1 MKTIRFYRLNFS
13 CHDIPLLFRFLPIE
27 GKRLSIG
34 GRLDIP
40 AIKQGTDWL
49 YNGRNR
55 HVYDEQAENNYIWTS
70 TVVAKTE
77 YFDDTELYRFD

>member
-40 AIKQGTDWL
+40 AIKQGYIMAPL
-49 YNGRNR
+49 SPGGCKPNG
-55 HVYDEQAENNYIWTS
+55 AG
-70 TVVAKTE
+70 
-77 YFDDTELYRFD
+77 